1 MYIQKGNPVPVTSCG
16 RRRLER
22 VKNIYDKNK
31 SRKAKRLKLKRK

>member
-31 SRKAKRLKLKRK
+31 SRKAKRLKLKKK